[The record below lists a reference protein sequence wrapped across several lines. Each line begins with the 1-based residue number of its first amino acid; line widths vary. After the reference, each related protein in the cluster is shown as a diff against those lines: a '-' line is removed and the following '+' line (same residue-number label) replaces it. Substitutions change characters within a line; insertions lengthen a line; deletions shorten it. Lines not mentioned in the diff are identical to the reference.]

1 MMTQST
7 LPKDDHELTIK
18 RIIARLCEER
28 GIEVTFMTNRR
39 HSDVA
44 TCVLSGLRDLVLP
57 MPMLLLETLETQDIE
72 VVRSKQE
79 GLAYL
84 LHLVITKR
92 LEEQYT
98 QIPERRAKL
107 RKR

>member
-1 MMTQST
+1 
-7 LPKDDHELTIK
+7 
-18 RIIARLCEER
+18 LCEER
-28 GIEVTFMTNRR
+28 GVEVTFMTNRR

-57 MPMLLLETLETQDIE
+57 MPMLLLEALETEDIE

-84 LHLVITKR
+84 LHLVITKG

>member
-1 MMTQST
+1 MMTQSL
-7 LPKDDHELTIK
+7 LPKADHELTIK

-28 GIEVTFMTNRR
+28 GVEVTFMTNRR

-57 MPMLLLETLETQDIE
+57 LPMLMLENLASQDIE
-72 VVRSKQE
+72 IVRSRQE

-84 LHLVITKR
+84 LHLVITKG
-92 LEEQYT
+92 LEQQYPQT
-98 QIPERRAKL
+98 PEHHAKL
-107 RKR
+107 RKL